1 MMEDDVIL
9 NERVKVYDKSLRI
22 NEDIN
27 NVIKDIDRMLEE

>member
-1 MMEDDVIL
+1 VEDDVIL